1 MGITAKKTAKTDA
14 APAGKAGKAGTR
26 TADNSPAPDPKA
38 YSMSDLQDLKD
49 LLSNTEPKERK
60 RAAKAIY
67 ELSDVSHKK
76 NRTIIIKTE
85 PEIIES
91 LCECLLASSGDA
103 RHLALL
109 SLNNLSIPSDNKK
122 LIMNNEHS
130 RANIID
136 ALVTI
141 IKTDPAESYLACIA
155 LMNLSFLESAVP
167 VIAANPDLL
176 DTIQVLLK
184 DGVKAKA
191 GSGKSE
197 GVRWSCGLLKNLS
210 RSESAATRI
219 ASTEIVSALV
229 QCLKSPSGAARW
241 SNNSTE
247 DFALFTLLN
256 LSQHQDVLNDL
267 FRKNKVIQ
275 TLQPIA
281 RSVVGV
287 HSLKAT
293 LTIGI
298 LKESTSSEIPPAA
311 GSEVT
316 ELVGNIL
323 AKKGKEKE
331 YSAGVF
337 KLSTAV
343 QALKG
348 IATKGDASSVATPR
362 AGALMLQIMSSYVLA
377 SRESTITDLSPS
389 DNALGVFTAILPSL
403 LEQKVSNVKEAT
415 PGTLKA
421 VAEITSLVQACQDLY
436 SDSAS
441 KFLAQD
447 VIDSLKESSSL
458 DRPMLVET
466 KHIWSAQRERDG
478 ISDSFFSGEVGQE
491 VDTDGPLSFLPCQF
505 DNGSCTIM

>member
-1 MGITAKKTAKTDA
+1 MGIIFKNKT
-14 APAGKAGKAGTR
+14 AGKAAPVNISKSSSR
-26 TADNSPAPDPKA
+26 TADNSPAPEPA
-38 YSMSDLQDLKD
+38 SYSLADLSTLKNT
-49 LLSNTEPKERK
+49 LSFSEPKERK

-76 NRTIIIKTE
+76 NRTTIIKTE
-85 PEIIES
+85 SEIVEA

-122 LIMNNEHS
+122 TIMNNESS
-130 RANIID
+130 RAIIID

-141 IKTDPAESYLACIA
+141 IQTDPAESYLACIA

-167 VIAANPDLL
+167 IIAANPDLL
-176 DTIQVLLK
+176 NTIEGLLK
-184 DGVKAKA
+184 EGVKAKA

-219 ASTEIVSALV
+219 AATDIVGSLV

-256 LSQHQDVLNDL
+256 LSQHQNVLNDL
-267 FRKNKVIQ
+267 FKKNKVIQ

-298 LKESTSSEIPPAA
+298 LKGSTRSEIPPAA

-343 QALKG
+343 LALKG
-348 IATKGDASSVATPR
+348 IATKGDASSVATPK

-377 SRESTITDLSPS
+377 SRESTIADLSPS
-389 DNALGVFTAILPSL
+389 DNALGVFAAILPSL
-403 LEQKVSNVKEAT
+403 LQQKSNDSREAT
-415 PGTLKA
+415 PATLKA

-436 SDSAS
+436 SESTS
-441 KFLAQD
+441 KSLAQD
-447 VIDSLKESSSL
+447 VIDTLKDASAI
-458 DRPMLVET
+458 DRPVLVET
-466 KHIWSAQRERDG
+466 KRIWAAQRERDG
-478 ISDSFFSGEVGQE
+478 ISDSFFSGEAGQE
-491 VDTDGPLSFLPCQF
+491 VDTDGPLSFLPCQL
-505 DNGSCTIM
+505 DNGACVIM